1 MIFPKM
7 VNMFQFSHV
16 HIVSYENGMFLV
28 ILQLI
33 LHLLIKPLWRKLNL
47 ETVRPQKLNR
57 KVIVITHVHQ
67 MINILIM
74 IAWTHWKETFKYVYL
89 LMDVFYWMTF
99 SLNVQKVVK
108 KKELNVKLLNLIMYM
123 RQKMT
128 LSITS
133 KLLTIFP
140 CFLINFMNLMNF
152 KTLFIK
158 WWRNQTYWLFFQG
171 SRMCSL
177 WWEHRKEKLTASNFY
192 TVTVNKVASSKKN
205 KVLVLFFSFCIIILC
220 FILQWNMILLMKALL

>member
-1 MIFPKM
+1 MILPKM
-7 VNMFQFSHV
+7 AKMFQFSHV
-16 HIVSYENGMFLV
+16 HLISYENGMFLV

-33 LHLLIKPLWRKLNL
+33 LHPLIKPLWRKLNL
-47 ETVRPQKLNR
+47 ETIHPQKLNR

-74 IAWTHWKETFKYVYL
+74 IVWTHWKETLKYVYP
-89 LMDVFYWMTF
+89 LMDVFYSMTF

-108 KKELNVKLLNLIMYM
+108 NKELNVKLLNLIMYM

-128 LSITS
+128 LSITL

-152 KTLFIK
+152 KILFIK

-171 SRMCSL
+171 SRMSSL
-177 WWEHRKEKLTASNFY
+177 WWEHRKEKLSASNFY

-205 KVLVLFFSFCIIILC
+205 KVFVLFFSFCFIILC